1 MTTRTD
7 NMRDPST
14 IDRKAAS
21 AVDRICEK
29 FGMRDRAR
37 STFKAMA
44 NELLEELQPAIEADA
59 LAKAKETERDRLRD
73 ALALPEAAGRR
84 DLAES
89 LALDTDTPLEQIAA
103 ILARAPKERRTTGFL
118 DAAMRGQS
126 PNLSDDDGS
135 GGEPLSPEDMAAQS
149 ILNSR

>member
-21 AVDRICEK
+21 AADRICEK

-44 NELLEELQPAIEADA
+44 NELLEEVQPAIEAVA
-59 LAKAKETERDRLRD
+59 QAQAKEIERSRLRD

-89 LALDTDTPLEQIAA
+89 LALDTDSTLEQIQA
-103 ILARAPKERRTTGFL
+103 ILARAPKEQKRGGFL
-118 DAAMRGQS
+118 DAAMRGLS

-135 GGEPLSPEDMAAQS
+135 GGEPLSPEDMAAQT
-149 ILNSR
+149 ILHSR